1 MIAFGCDPE
10 WLFDLDMLS
19 FEALAQS
26 MARIKAQDNYS
37 DFTEAALAAQGDE
50 KGIKKHSKALKK
62 DMRSLSDPDREPD
75 LQDLKGG
82 I

>member
-1 MIAFGCDPE
+1 M
-10 WLFDLDMLS
+10 
-19 FEALAQS
+19 
-26 MARIKAQDNYS
+26 IKARDNYS